1 MLAHCG
7 FNQDVVTKCL
17 TSESR
22 HEARVRGSHPAQLSH
37 LHMKLFQ
44 LALWELC
51 LTKFLFNG
59 VGTEKKSLPLCYWG
73 QSASFRLSLHS
84 ICWDNDPPSPQSFF
98 HLPCSPPHEHCMQ
111 TWCTGEPWVTL
122 RSRLEDRAT
131 VCELWWRICWPAT
144 IQTMTYS
151 LIFRGHGLRT
161 SRGQST
167 LLTFIKS
174 AVQYAMQFPHYP
186 PTAFPINQCRLND
199 QTMASSQWFR
209 IAVKEA
215 VYWPFPLVYCEPPKN
230 WQQQTI

>member
-59 VGTEKKSLPLCYWG
+59 VGTEKKSLPLCYRG

-215 VYWPFPLVYCEPPKN
+215 VYWPFPSVYCEPPKN

>member
-215 VYWPFPLVYCEPPKN
+215 VYWPFPSVYCEPPKN